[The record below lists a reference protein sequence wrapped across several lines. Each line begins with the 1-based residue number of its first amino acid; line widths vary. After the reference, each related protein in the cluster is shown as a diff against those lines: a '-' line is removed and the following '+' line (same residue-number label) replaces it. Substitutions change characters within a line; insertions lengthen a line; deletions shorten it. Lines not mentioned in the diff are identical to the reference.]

1 MTTHTASRVVPA
13 SLDSIFDIVA
23 DVEAYPE
30 FLSLWQEARIIERHP
45 GSYIT
50 EQVVGLGPVR
60 ERFRSNTVLSHPNRI
75 EITSLDRLFRTFFI
89 RWDFAP
95 VAKGTRIRISL
106 KWEVRARLLQR
117 AIVLL
122 LPGVATSMV
131 EAFEKR
137 AIETVT

>member
-13 SLDSIFDIVA
+13 SLESVFDLVA

-30 FLSLWQEARIIERHP
+30 FLSLWQEARIIERQP
-45 GSYIT
+45 DSYIT
-50 EQVVGLGPVR
+50 EQVIGLGPVR
-60 ERFRSNTVLSHPNRI
+60 ERFRSKTLLSRHSHI
-75 EITSLDRLFRTFFI
+75 EIMSLDKLFRSFLI
-89 RWDFAP
+89 RWDFVP
-95 VAKGTRIRISL
+95 VAKGTRILIAL
-106 KWEVRARLLQR
+106 KWEVRSPLLQS

-137 AIETVT
+137 AKETLA